1 MTTALIDN
9 ATLTGVQRI
18 LGQATS
24 RSKDSLDVDLVA
36 FENFVQARLFYDDLI
51 VIDDYIPALREARRA
66 AFPQVTHIDP
76 SAFGLQQIAN
86 QADTISA
93 NIRPKIQ
100 GGSFANADFQAL
112 FELLQSHM
120 VCTWDIGGSIYHLTL
135 KVLAEEGS
143 QEFQKYGSV
152 ATAIFQ
158 ELGDAKNAGHW
169 LKPNIELVDQF
180 GNPITPDY
188 RVPAARWG
196 NGVTGEPSRAI
207 APFVASLVWVA
218 NRAIFYSLA
227 AAHLKADSFLYPI
240 RQAYQQHYIAQRFQ
254 YHLDF
259 PRRLVGQVSTALC
272 RDVAEV
278 HTAGSPGLAACDLP
292 VFSAWLAQQC
302 GDPSAAI
309 YALEEIRMHQPFVEA
324 RAQLNEL
331 HEAFHDQ
338 SLAHGNRRLDKLTTA
353 VQRVSASMREK
364 YSVKTRQGVPLTR
377 LVTVYNALGGLA
389 GLPPLPEIDL
399 KVPLPPFLRD
409 MRREVGFCAV
419 YRNVMN
425 DLAAIASMGELHD
438 VMSRR
443 VEIDP
448 KAAAYTPKA
457 ESPRYRRSHSSFKSP
472 M

>member
-18 LGQATS
+18 IGEAPS
-24 RSKDSLDVDLVA
+24 RSTDSIDVDLVA
-36 FENFVQARLFYDDLI
+36 FENFVQARLFYDDLA
-51 VIDDYIPALREARRA
+51 VIDDYIPGLREGRRK

-76 SAFGLQQIAN
+76 SALGLQQVAAT
-86 QADTISA
+86 ADTIA
-93 NIRPKIQ
+93 AGIRPKIH
-100 GGSFANADFQAL
+100 GGNFANNEFQAL

-143 QEFQKYGSV
+143 QEFRKYGAV

-158 ELGDAKNAGHW
+158 ELGDAKNAGQW
-169 LKPNIELVDQF
+169 IKPDVELVDRY
-180 GNPITPDY
+180 GNPITKDYKVPD
-188 RVPAARWG
+188 ARWG
-196 NGVTGEPSRAI
+196 IGETGALSGAI
-207 APFVASLVWVA
+207 SAFVASLVWIA
-218 NRAIFYSLA
+218 NRAIFYTLA

-254 YHLDF
+254 YHADF
-259 PRRLVGQVSTALC
+259 PRRLVKQVSTSLS
-272 RDVAEV
+272 RDIAEV

-309 YALEEIRMHQPFVEA
+309 HALEEIRLDKPFVEA

-331 HEAFHDQ
+331 HEVFHDQ
-338 SLAHGNRRLDKLTTA
+338 SLAQGNRRLEKLTTA

-364 YSVKTRQGVPLTR
+364 YSVKTRQGVPVTR
-377 LVTVYNALGGLA
+377 LITVYNAIGGMA
-389 GLPPLPEIDL
+389 GLPPFPEIDL

-419 YRNVMN
+419 YRNVIN
-425 DLAAIASMGELHD
+425 DLAVVASLGELHD
-438 VMSRR
+438 VMARR

-448 KAAAYTPKA
+448 KVIAYSPKA
-457 ESPRYRRSHSSFKSP
+457 ESPRFRKSHSQFKSP

>member
-9 ATLTGVQRI
+9 ATITGVQRI
-18 LGQATS
+18 LGQAPS
-24 RSKDSLDVDLVA
+24 RSKDSLDVDIVA
-36 FENFVQARLFYDDLI
+36 FENFVQARLFYDDVS
-51 VIDDYIPALREARRA
+51 VIDDYIPTLREARRN

-76 SAFGLQQIAN
+76 SVLGIPQIATT
-86 QADTISA
+86 ADSIA
-93 NIRPKIQ
+93 AEIRPKIQ

-120 VCTWDIGGSIYHLTL
+120 VCTWDMGGSIYHLTL

-158 ELGDAKNAGHW
+158 ELGDAKNAGQW
-169 LKPNIELVDQF
+169 IRPNIELVDRF
-180 GNPITPDY
+180 GMPITKGYMVPD
-188 RVPAARWG
+188 ARWG
-196 NGVTGEPSRAI
+196 NGETGEPSGAI
-207 APFVASLVWVA
+207 APFVASLVWIA
-218 NRAIFYSLA
+218 NRAVFYTLA

-254 YHLDF
+254 YHANF
-259 PRRLVGQVSTALC
+259 PRRLVGQVSTSLS
-272 RDVAEV
+272 RDVTEI

-292 VFSAWLAQQC
+292 VFSAWLAQKC
-302 GDPSAAI
+302 GDPSGAI
-309 YALEEIRMHQPFVEA
+309 QALEDIRLHQPFVEA

-338 SLAHGNRRLDKLTTA
+338 SLVKGNRKLEKLTNA

-364 YSVKTRQGVPLTR
+364 YSIKTRQGVLVTR
-377 LVTVYNALGGLA
+377 LVTVYNAIGGMA

-425 DLAAIASMGELHD
+425 DLAMVASLGELHD

-448 KAAAYTPKA
+448 KAVAYSPKA
-457 ESPRYRRSHSSFKSP
+457 ENPRFRKSHSNFKSP